1 MFSNKLSSL
10 EHLIHSSY
18 RQLTVTSFLKGAVI
32 FGKKWT
38 ASMTWYHNYLLNVE
52 FLNEKTIKFKLLILW
67 LLRVTSIEFLT
78 AESNIKVDKID
89 KRNDYQPQKP
99 LIVNQF
105 LIVGFLRNI

>member
-38 ASMTWYHNYLLNVE
+38 ASMTWYHNCLLNVE

-78 AESNIKVDKID
+78 SNIKVDKVD
-89 KRNDYQPQKP
+89 KGNDYQQQKP

>member
-32 FGKKWT
+32 FGKKCT
-38 ASMTWYHNYLLNVE
+38 ASMTWYHNRLLNVE
-52 FLNEKTIKFKLLILW
+52 FLNKKTIKFKLLILW

-78 AESNIKVDKID
+78 SNIKVDKVD
-89 KRNDYQPQKP
+89 KGNDYQPQKP

>member
-32 FGKKWT
+32 FGKKYT
-38 ASMTWYHNYLLNVE
+38 ASMTWYHNCLLNVE
-52 FLNEKTIKFKLLILW
+52 FLNEKTIKLLILW

-78 AESNIKVDKID
+78 SNIKVDKVD
-89 KRNDYQPQKP
+89 KRNDYQQQKP

-105 LIVGFLRNI
+105 LMVGFLRNI

>member
-32 FGKKWT
+32 FGKKCT

-78 AESNIKVDKID
+78 SNIKVDKVD
-89 KRNDYQPQKP
+89 KGNDYQQQKP

-105 LIVGFLRNI
+105 LFVGFLRNI

>member
-38 ASMTWYHNYLLNVE
+38 ASMTWYHNCLLNVE
-52 FLNEKTIKFKLLILW
+52 FLNEKTIKFKLLILR

-78 AESNIKVDKID
+78 SNIKVDKVG
-89 KRNDYQPQKP
+89 KGNDYQQQKP

>member
-38 ASMTWYHNYLLNVE
+38 ASMTWYHNCLLNVK
-52 FLNEKTIKFKLLILW
+52 FLNEKTIKFKLLILR

-78 AESNIKVDKID
+78 SNIKVDKVG
-89 KRNDYQPQKP
+89 KGNDYQQQKP

>member
-38 ASMTWYHNYLLNVE
+38 ASMTWYHNCLLNVE

-67 LLRVTSIEFLT
+67 LLRATSIEFLT
-78 AESNIKVDKID
+78 SNIKVDKVD
-89 KRNDYQPQKP
+89 KGNDYQQQKP

>member
-38 ASMTWYHNYLLNVE
+38 ASMTWYHNCLLNVE
-52 FLNEKTIKFKLLILW
+52 FLNEKTIKFKLLILR

-78 AESNIKVDKID
+78 SNIKVDKVD
-89 KRNDYQPQKP
+89 KGNDYQQQKP